1 MRMLRLS
8 AAALL
13 GASLL
18 TLTACGT
25 PQTEPETTAPGTQQE
40 EADHDHDADH
50 AEGDHDEEGHDDH
63 GHEGESTATEAAG
76 QTPRVVTTYD
86 GGILVLDALSL
97 ETVADLPLAGFNR
110 LNGVGDGRHVA
121 VSTQGGWAIVDAG
134 TWTQGHGDHNHYYT
148 ADPALHDVI
157 LEAEAPAHVVVHDE
171 GTTFFDD
178 GTGQVTVVE
187 TGDWAEA
194 VEHGHLHPVREYTT
208 AEPHHGV
215 GVAAQDGTLLV
226 TRGNQDARTGA
237 MILDADD
244 QEITANDECPGVH
257 GETAFESS
265 GGDDV
270 IVLGCDDG
278 VLVFHGDHAHKLASP
293 DEVGRIGNAF
303 STDGNDVV
311 LGDYKNDPEAGLG
324 LSQVALVDT
333 ATETI
338 AVVDP
343 FGGADEQYTWRGLAR
358 GAAGEALVFGTD
370 GVLRVLDPATGDE
383 VRSIPVIDGGW
394 TVPEEWQ
401 SPHPALL
408 ELEGMAYVTDPA
420 SETIHIVDYAGGE
433 VWKSVEVGKA
443 TNEIAGVTG

>member
-25 PQTEPETTAPGTQQE
+25 SQTEPGSTPSETTST
-40 EADHDHDADH
+40 EADHDHDHEGEGTHDDH
-50 AEGDHDEEGHDDH
+50 ADDDHDEQEGA
-63 GHEGESTATEAAG
+63 TNATEAAG

-86 GGILVLDALSL
+86 GGILVLDALTL

-110 LNGVGDGRHVA
+110 LAGVGDGRHVA
-121 VSTQGGWAIVDAG
+121 VSTTGGWAIVDAG
-134 TWTQGHGDHNHYYT
+134 TWSQGHGDHNHYYT

-157 LEAEAPAHVVVHDE
+157 LKAEAPAHVVVHD
-171 GTTFFDD
+171 GLTTFFDD

-187 TGDWAEA
+187 ISEWADQ
-194 VEHGHLHPVREYTT
+194 VEHAHLHPIREYTT

-215 GVAAQDGTLLV
+215 GVAMEDGTLLV
-226 TRGNQDARTGA
+226 TRGDEEARTGA
-237 MILDADD
+237 MILDADGK
-244 QEITANDECPGVH
+244 EIVASDECPGVH

-265 GGDDV
+265 DGDEV
-270 IVLGCDDG
+270 ILLGCDDG
-278 VLVFHGDHAHKLASP
+278 VLTFHGDHAHKLASP
-293 DEVGRIGNAF
+293 DEYGRIGNAF
-303 STDGNDVV
+303 SVDGNDVV

-324 LSQVALVDT
+324 LSQVSLVDT
-333 ATETI
+333 AAEKI
-338 AVVDP
+338 SVVDP
-343 FGGADEQYTWRGLAR
+343 FGGNGSQYTWRDLAR

-370 GVLRVLDPATGDE
+370 GVLRVLDPATGKE
-383 VRSIPVIDGGW
+383 TRSIPVIDGGW
-394 TVPEEWQ
+394 TVPEDWQ
-401 SPHPALL
+401 SAHPALM

-420 SETIHIVDYAGGE
+420 TNTIHIVDYAGGT

-443 TNEIAGVTG
+443 PVEIVGVTG